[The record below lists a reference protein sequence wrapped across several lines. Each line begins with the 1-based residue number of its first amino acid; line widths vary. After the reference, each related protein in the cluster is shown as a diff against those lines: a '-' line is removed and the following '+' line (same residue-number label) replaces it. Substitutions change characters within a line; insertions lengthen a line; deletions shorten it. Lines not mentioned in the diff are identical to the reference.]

1 MYFVPIYSGYACIF
15 QNFVVILRKIEEIM
29 PTNRIIE
36 IIVPRR
42 GLEVVAAVILIDKLA
57 CNHIL

>member
-29 PTNRIIE
+29 PTNRIIT
-36 IIVPRR
+36 
-42 GLEVVAAVILIDKLA
+42 VVAAVILIDKLA